1 MQREGV
7 GKGCF
12 LMRQNLGGRLN
23 RITAFITALVIAAVM
38 LPFRVTAAEKGE
50 TVLVGACADFG
61 ISKSGSGYSGFAYEY
76 LTQIKKN
83 TGHNYVFVD
92 GTPDELFAML
102 SRGEIAMIPCVTDA
116 ELERYS
122 AVMDGDVGMGFS
134 DGFLITKYSAIYV
147 MDDGTTDSIGFFDIE
162 ALNKATIGYLEENAT
177 KYFIDGSF
185 VCTEIEDANFIGYA
199 TESQM
204 REDLESGKLDAV
216 VKGCFR
222 SWGSEKIAYRFG
234 GGDARM
240 LVSDQALG
248 LKAQITEALR
258 GISITDP
265 FFRRDNCEKYLS
277 RYGVQQLA
285 YTKEE
290 QLWLKDN
297 KEIVAAYNVE
307 SDLLDYYDNNSGKIM
322 GFVQNVID
330 HIAQTTGCKVKIK
343 TCTSLTDCVK
353 LLKAG
358 EADIILGG
366 VNSAS
371 MASFTGLR
379 LSSPYSRVPVVT
391 VGVKDVTSE
400 RIKVAVPFYSD
411 DITNYLRVLMPSAS
425 FQHYKNARLCAEAV
439 VNGDADILCTGAYDA
454 VYLINSGYE
463 QLRVLDTL
471 SAFHT
476 ECIATL
482 DDATLSGIIG
492 KSIMLVGSNES
503 VVDTYEFMASYGY
516 DAVTI
521 SRFMDRY
528 LWIVASGAGVII
540 AFMAGVLIF
549 FMRKNRHRISTDPLT
564 GGRNKERFIDDA
576 AKAVKRF
583 SPNRWACV
591 LIDIDKFKFVNDR
604 LGFEEG
610 NHMLERLYKTI
621 GDNLED
627 DEIYARISDDNFAL
641 VIHNATDKELTT
653 KINTIFSEF
662 ERRNEL
668 FVKYP
673 VFFSAGVCRLG
684 QCEEEDGTVNI
695 NSALDRC
702 TIAKKTLKSL
712 HSSSIAFFDGTIRDK
727 ALREKDYENIM
738 PTALANHE
746 FQCYLQ
752 PKYGLKSRHIEG
764 AEALIRWNSKTFGF
778 VYPNDFIPL
787 SEKNGFVVEL
797 DFFILEEV
805 CKAMRRW
812 IDDGKT
818 PVVISVNQ
826 SRLHL
831 NFEDYIWRLREIVDK
846 YEIPYEYIELE
857 LTESVFTENAELL
870 LKTMRKLHEIGFKLS
885 IDDFG
890 SGYSSLNMLKDIP
903 ADVIKIDREFFNG
916 TVNSQKGRAVISTVV
931 DLAKNLNMEVIS
943 EGVETVEQVDFLTEI
958 DCSMVQGYYFAKP
971 MTMESFEELW
981 FSDLKAQQENAA
993 HPAAPEAESAEIQLT
1008 VKRETTDVK
1017 PAEAQPEKAS
1027 PANEPAQP
1035 TAE

>member
-1 MQREGV
+1 MQQKHGDRI
-7 GKGCF
+7 K
-12 LMRQNLGGRLN
+12 
-23 RITAFITALVIAAVM
+23 RITAFITALFVAVM
-38 LPFRVTAAEKGE
+38 MLPSHVTAAEKGE

-61 ISKSGSGYSGFAYEY
+61 ISKTGTGYSGFACEY
-76 LTQIKKN
+76 LTQIKKR
-83 TGHNYVFVD
+83 TGHNYVYVD

-102 SRGEIAMIPCVTDA
+102 SRGEIAMIPCVTDS
-116 ELERYS
+116 ELESYS
-122 AVMDGDVGMGFS
+122 AVMDGDVEADFA
-134 DGFLITKYSAIYV
+134 DGFLVTKYSAIYV
-147 MDDGTTDSIGFFDIE
+147 VDDGTANSIGFFDTE
-162 ALNKATIGYLEENAT
+162 ALNRASIGYLEENTT
-177 KYFIDGSF
+177 KYFKDGKF
-185 VCTEIEDANFIGYA
+185 VCTEIEDATFIGYA

-204 REDLESGKLDAV
+204 KEDFQSGKLDAV
-216 VKGCFR
+216 VKECFR
-222 SWGSEKIAYRFG
+222 SWGGEKIAYRFA
-234 GGDARM
+234 GGDAGI
-240 LVSDQALG
+240 LVSEQALG
-248 LKAQITEALR
+248 LKSQITDALR

-265 FFRRDNCEKYLS
+265 FFRRDTCEKYLS
-277 RYGVQQLA
+277 RYGVQALA
-285 YTKEE
+285 FTNEE
-290 QLWLKDN
+290 QLWLKNN

-307 SDLLDYYDNNSGKIM
+307 SDLLDYYDNNSGKIL

-330 HIAQTTGCKVKIK
+330 CIEQSTGCRVKIK
-343 TCTSLTDCVK
+343 TCTSLTDCMK
-353 LLKAG
+353 LVENG

-371 MASFTGLR
+371 MASFTGMQ
-379 LSSPYSRVPVVT
+379 LSSPYARVPVVT
-391 VGVKDVTSE
+391 VGVMEPTTE
-400 RIKVAVPFYSD
+400 RMKVAVPFYSD

-439 VNGDADILCTGAYDA
+439 VNGEADILCTGAYDA
-454 VYLINSGYE
+454 VYIINSGYE

-471 SAFHT
+471 SAYHT
-476 ECIATL
+476 ECIASAAGT
-482 DDATLSGIIG
+482 TLSGIIG
-492 KSIMLVGSNES
+492 KTVMQVGANES

-528 LWIVASGAGVII
+528 LWVVAATAGVII
-540 AFMAGVLIF
+540 VFMACVLIY
-549 FMRKNRHRISTDPLT
+549 FMRRNKHRISTDPLT
-564 GGRNKERFIDDA
+564 GGRNKDRFMDDA
-576 AKAVKRF
+576 AKTVKR
-583 SPNRWACV
+583 STPNRWACV

-641 VIHNATDKELTT
+641 IIHNATDKELSA

-712 HSSSIAFFDGTIRDK
+712 HSSSIAFFDGKIRDK

-738 PTALANHE
+738 PTALADHE

-778 VYPNDFIPL
+778 VYPSDFIPL

-931 DLAKNLNMEVIS
+931 DLAKHLNMEVIS

-981 FSDLKAQQENAA
+981 FNDLKAQQENAA
-993 HPAAPEAESAEIQLT
+993 RPDAPNAENAEIQLT
-1008 VKRETTDVK
+1008 VKHDITDAAPK
-1017 PAEAQPEKAS
+1017 ESADEAKAPADE
-1027 PANEPAQP
+1027 QP
-1035 TAE
+1035 TSAAE